1 MEMNKNGLKLME
13 MAKIF
18 KLAKIVK
25 MVKIANYV
33 QTEDGTYP
41 RFDVQLRYT
50 PFLLSL
56 MVLFGYTKSSCWI
69 LFANLLRNMMS
80 QSLRIPFK
88 S

>member
-1 MEMNKNGLKLME
+1 MDMNKNGLKLIE

-41 RFDVQLRYT
+41 RFDVQ
-50 PFLLSL
+50 FS
-56 MVLFGYTKSSCWI
+56 
-69 LFANLLRNMMS
+69 
-80 QSLRIPFK
+80 
-88 S
+88 